1 MHLSFLLPAVGR
13 EPLFC
18 GSSELRAEG
27 EADFACGNMPLK
39 AKCVVPF
46 IASNSRQ
53 STAAQIKN
61 PPILQEDFLLI
72 KFGQIF
78 VFCALF
84 VQLVNF

>member
-1 MHLSFLLPAVGR
+1 MFAVGQ

-53 STAAQIKN
+53 STAAQIKEDRLCACLFYC
-61 PPILQEDFLLI
+61 LQ
-72 KFGQIF
+72 
-78 VFCALF
+78 
-84 VQLVNF
+84 